1 MAPKVEKVDSSVA
14 DALNAFT
21 ETFYTQIQDLPRFIK
36 DGAVIAAGK
45 TKVTICYGTQT
56 RTAKGFAKVKTKP

>member
-21 ETFYTQIQDLPRFIK
+21 ETFSTQIQDLR
-36 DGAVIAAGK
+36 AS
-45 TKVTICYGTQT
+45 Q
-56 RTAKGFAKVKTKP
+56 